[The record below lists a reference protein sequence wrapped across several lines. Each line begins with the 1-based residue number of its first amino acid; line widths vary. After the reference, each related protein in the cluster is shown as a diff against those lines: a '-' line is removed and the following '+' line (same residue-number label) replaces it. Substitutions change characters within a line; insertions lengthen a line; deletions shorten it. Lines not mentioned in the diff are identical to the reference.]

1 MPQSTSN
8 VRTIDD
14 QLIVE
19 APTAEAALEV
29 VADRLG
35 TRAKIAGVERVRRGG
50 VGGFFARELVQ
61 VAATGDESASGD
73 ESEGADGEEPENAVD
88 RLLRQISE
96 RDDPFATTLQQ
107 QLAPRTAGDADGDD
121 DGQPQG
127 ATEADRAP
135 AADDGARSAPG
146 DGAATPEGPEPQA
159 QPQDSAPGA
168 RFAPPASIRA
178 ASALGRPTSGEP
190 VTAPREPMQS
200 SLVRRSPVPPVTATN
215 GDDPG
220 AGGRARMPEPGTPQ
234 WSVRNLCRL
243 GLPPLLSPDE
253 AARLAPDDD
262 LGWTHAV
269 AASLRP
275 LCGPLPDGPT
285 IIVGPAAE
293 RLAGALDL
301 PVLWP
306 GQPTPP
312 ESFVAPISG
321 RHVDREWLASI
332 RARRHLHL
340 VVGGPGWRALL
351 FDEPA
356 VLSHTDA
363 SLCEVVSMAV
373 QLGIGFGY
381 TCHASG
387 ELTRTNPIDLAVAIR
402 RLLPTYS

>member
-1 MPQSTSN
+1 M
-8 VRTIDD
+8 
-14 QLIVE
+14 
-19 APTAEAALEV
+19 
-29 VADRLG
+29 
-35 TRAKIAGVERVRRGG
+35 
-50 VGGFFARELVQ
+50 
-61 VAATGDESASGD
+61 
-73 ESEGADGEEPENAVD
+73 
-88 RLLRQISE
+88 
-96 RDDPFATTLQQ
+96 
-107 QLAPRTAGDADGDD
+107 
-121 DGQPQG
+121 
-127 ATEADRAP
+127 
-135 AADDGARSAPG
+135 
-146 DGAATPEGPEPQA
+146 
-159 QPQDSAPGA
+159 
-168 RFAPPASIRA
+168 
-178 ASALGRPTSGEP
+178 
-190 VTAPREPMQS
+190 
-200 SLVRRSPVPPVTATN
+200 
-215 GDDPG
+215 
-220 AGGRARMPEPGTPQ
+220 GGRARVPEPGTPQ

-243 GLPPLLSPDE
+243 GLPPLLSPGD

-321 RHVDREWLASI
+321 RHADREWLASI

-363 SLCEVVSMAV
+363 SLCDVVSMAV
-373 QLGIGFGY
+373 QLGISFGY